1 MPPKQMLKQT
11 PSQTI
16 GPYFS
21 FGLVPE
27 QYGYDHSQLAGNEL
41 AEEGAAPITIRGQV
55 FDGNGETVRDA
66 VLELWQADSQGR
78 YAHPG
83 NPRGANTAFGGF
95 ARVGTGTLADNFFEF
110 KTVKPGAIG
119 DGQAPHI
126 TVVLFMRGLLN
137 HVYTRIYFADEE
149 AANGAD
155 PVLALVETARR
166 ETLIARREGEGAY
179 RFDIHMQGDGETVF
193 FDA

>member
-1 MPPKQMLKQT
+1 MPLKQT

-27 QYGYDHSQLAGNEL
+27 QYGYDYKQLAGNEL

-66 VLELWQADSQGR
+66 MLELWQADSRGR
-78 YAHPG
+78 YAHARD
-83 NPRGANTAFGGF
+83 PRGANTAFGGF

-149 AANGAD
+149 AANGKD
-155 PVLALVETARR
+155 PVLTLVEPSRR
-166 ETLIARREGEGAY
+166 ETLIARRDGDGAY